1 METSI
6 FTEDEKTVVAITGR
20 LDTIS
25 SPEFDK
31 AIAAL
36 PDNTGDIII
45 DCSGMEYISS
55 AGLRSFISLL
65 KSRKAAGKQLTLKS
79 LPSSIKSI
87 FDMTGFTSLFSII

>member
-1 METSI
+1 MGTSI
-6 FTEDEKTVVAITGR
+6 YTEGDKTVITVTGR

-36 PDNTGDIII
+36 PDNTGDIVI

-65 KSRKAAGKQLTLKS
+65 KTRKAAGKQLTLKS

-87 FDMTGFTSLFSII
+87 FDMTGFTSLFCII